1 MENELYHY
9 GRKGMKWYEH
19 IFTSGRNR
27 YGTYEGIE
35 AREEKKRRR
44 REAVDKAFEPSFKGG
59 KDKPNVSAVER
70 ISKETGS
77 ITNNISRILDSR
89 DIMREAGKGKQSNA
103 STMSDQELRDAINRL
118 ELERKYDSLS
128 QSTVSKGK
136 VYTDEIL
143 KTVGSVVGIVGS
155 VAGIISTINT
165 IRKG

>member
-44 REAVDKAFEPSFKGG
+44 RETVGKAFDPSIKGG
-59 KDKPNVSAVER
+59 KDKPNISPVEK
-70 ISKETGS
+70 ISKETGN
-77 ITNNISRILDSR
+77 ITNNISKILDSR
-89 DIMREAGKGKQSNA
+89 DIMRDAGKVKQSNA

-128 QSTVSKGK
+128 QSTISEGK

>member
-9 GRKGMKWYEH
+9 GRRGMKWYQH

-27 YGTYEGIE
+27 YGTYSDIE

-44 REAVDKAFEPSFKGG
+44 RETVNRAFEPSFKGG

-77 ITNNISRILDSR
+77 ITDNISKILDSR
-89 DIMREAGKGKQSNA
+89 DTMRDAGKVKQSNA
-103 STMSDQELRDAINRL
+103 RTMSDQELRAAINRL

-136 VYTDEIL
+136 VYTDEVL

-155 VAGIISTINT
+155 VAGIISTINAIT
-165 IRKG
+165 KG

>member
-44 REAVDKAFEPSFKGG
+44 REAVSKAFEPSFKGG

-77 ITNNISRILDSR
+77 ITDNVSKILDSR
-89 DIMREAGKGKQSNA
+89 NKIRDAGKVKQSNA
-103 STMSDQELRDAINRL
+103 STMSDKELRDAINRL

-136 VYTDEIL
+136 VYADEVL
-143 KTVGSVVGIVGS
+143 KTIGSVVGIVGS
-155 VAGIISTINT
+155 VAGIVSTINT
-165 IRKG
+165 LNKG